1 MAELK
6 IAAEITGDAGD
17 LTVTIGTETKT
28 LAEWVAL
35 IGAGTSTPTAPAIPV
50 VERVDSYGA
59 KPPALVDF
67 SDTMQSGAAASGKIQ
82 LRGSAAAIVSGG
94 LLSVVAPYSEAANT
108 ACIPRYFAEGRLT
121 FRVKRGAFMLG
132 YHVNMDGNGWQLWS
146 ATGAALELGYISTGG
161 ATIYS
166 LMTPT
171 VALPGAVGDLI
182 NVEVETGP
190 VAPGAPYAVRVW
202 ADGTP
207 RPVSASGS
215 GTYPADSTGSS
226 YPLAEGYARIASFGA
241 TPVVVKSVLY
251 EDAAPVVTQ
260 ATFTGRWKPTYE
272 GWVIGHGSA
281 RQGASLRFKVSGAT
295 SVSIKVARSTASTQ
309 DPIMAVRLDGGAW
322 SYVPIS
328 MTGVATYLLA
338 SGLSAD
344 AAYTFEVAVSGS
356 HEADPRWRRDCGLNV
371 IKILAGAGKV
381 APWADTR
388 PAIIFI
394 GDSIVE
400 GICAKGA
407 PSLPS
412 NSCGEKVFGRL
423 IAEAL
428 GMQPIINGFGGTGL
442 AVAGSG
448 GFPDTPTSVFNYQHD
463 RPVRQEHVQAA
474 YIQIGTNDT
483 VAASTWQALL
493 VTLVCRIKQRYPGV
507 VVFLARPFNGKY
519 EAQVIA
525 AATATGST
533 YLDTTGMTV
542 AADFTDGTHL
552 TEAGHAKVSIPLAA
566 LIAPV
571 IQA

>member
-1 MAELK
+1 MADLK
-6 IAAEITGDAGD
+6 VSGDVGD
-17 LTVTIGTETKT
+17 LMVTLAGETKSLSAWFLQIGSAT
-28 LAEWVAL
+28 PAVPPAAGVSTNAENIESL
-35 IGAGTSTPTAPAIPV
+35 GS
-50 VERVDSYGA
+50 
-59 KPPALVDF
+59 KPPVLIDF
-67 SDTMQSGAAASGKIQ
+67 TDTMQNGAPAHGKIQ
-82 LRGSAAAIVSGG
+82 LRGSATAVVSSG

-108 ACIPRYFAEGRLT
+108 ACIPRYFADGRLT
-121 FRVKRGAFMLG
+121 FRVKRGVFLLG

-146 ATGAALELGYISTGG
+146 STGTTLELGYIGTG
-161 ATIYS
+161 ATPVYS
-166 LMTPT
+166 AMTP
-171 VALPGAVGDLI
+171 VAMPGAAGDLI

-202 ADGTP
+202 ADGAA
-207 RPVSASGS
+207 RPATASGS
-215 GTYPADSTGSS
+215 GTYPADGTASS

-241 TPVVVKSVLY
+241 TPVVLKSVLY
-251 EDAAPVVTQ
+251 EDAAPVLAQ
-260 ATFTGRWKPTYE
+260 AAFVGRWKPTYE
-272 GWVIGHGSA
+272 GGVIGYGSN
-281 RQGASLRFKVSGAT
+281 RQGASMRFVVSGTT
-295 SVSIKVARSTASTQ
+295 SVSMKIARSTASTQ
-309 DPIMAVRLDGGAW
+309 SPVMAVRVDGGAW
-322 SYVPIS
+322 AYTSIS
-328 MTGVATYLLA
+328 TTGVATYLLA

-344 AAYTFEVAVSGS
+344 AAHTFEVAVSGS

-371 IKILAGAGKV
+371 IKILAGSGNV

-400 GICAKGA
+400 GICAKGM
-407 PSLPS
+407 PSLPT
-412 NSCGEKVFGRL
+412 NSCGERVFGRL
-423 IAEAL
+423 IAESL
-428 GMQPIINGFGGTGL
+428 GLQPIINGFGGTGL

-483 VAASTWQALL
+483 AAASTWQALL

-525 AATATGST
+525 AATATAST

-552 TEAGHAKVSIPLAA
+552 TEAGHAKVAIPLAT
-566 LIAPV
+566 LMAPI

>member
-6 IAAEITGDAGD
+6 IVAEIAGDAGD

-28 LAEWVAL
+28 LAEWVAS
-35 IGAGTSTPTAPAIPV
+35 IGIVTPATPTVPF
-50 VERVDSYGA
+50 VEHVDSYGA

-67 SDTMQSGAAASGKIQ
+67 SDTMQNGAAASGKIQ

-94 LLSVVAPYSEAANT
+94 LLSVVAPYTEAGNT

-146 ATGAALELGYISTGG
+146 ATGGALELGYISTGG
-161 ATIYS
+161 STIYS
-166 LMTPT
+166 AMTPT

-202 ADGTP
+202 ADGAP
-207 RPVSASGS
+207 RPTSPSGS
-215 GTYPADSTGSS
+215 GTYPADSAGGS

-251 EDAAPVVTQ
+251 EDAAPVVAQ
-260 ATFTGRWKPTYE
+260 SAFIGRWKPTYE
-272 GWVIGHGSA
+272 GGVIGHGST
-281 RQGASLRFKVSGAT
+281 RQGSSLRFKVSGAT
-295 SVSIKVARSTASTQ
+295 AVSIRMARSGASTQ
-309 DPIMAVRLDGGAW
+309 DPVMAVRLNGGPW

-328 MTGVATYLLA
+328 VAGVSTYPLA
-338 SGLSAD
+338 SGLSPAS
-344 AAYTFEVAVSGS
+344 AHTLEVAVAGT
-356 HEADPRWRRDCGLNV
+356 HESDPKWRRDCGLNV
-371 IKILAGAGKV
+371 IKILAGAGQV
-381 APWADTR
+381 APWADNR
-388 PAIIFI
+388 PALLFI

-400 GICAKGA
+400 GICAKGT
-407 PSLPS
+407 PSLPA
-412 NSCGEKVFGRL
+412 NSCGERVFGRL
-423 IAEAL
+423 IAESL
-428 GMQPIINGFGGTGL
+428 GWQPVINGFGGTGL

-448 GFPDTPTSVFNYQHD
+448 GFPDAPTSVFNYQHD

-483 VAASTWQALL
+483 ATASTWQALL

-552 TEAGHAKVSIPLAA
+552 TEAGHAKVAIPLAA
-566 LIAPV
+566 LMAPA

>member
-6 IAAEITGDAGD
+6 IAAEITGDAGE

-35 IGAGTSTPTAPAIPV
+35 IGTGTPTTPPLPF
-50 VERVDSYGA
+50 VERVESYGA

-67 SDTMQSGAAASGKIQ
+67 SDTMQNGPAASGKVQ
-82 LRGSAAAIVSGG
+82 LRGSASAVVSSG
-94 LLSVVAPYSEAANT
+94 LLSVVAPYTESANT

-146 ATGAALELGYISTGG
+146 ATGATLELGYISTAG
-161 ATIYS
+161 ATVYS
-166 LMTPT
+166 AMTPT
-171 VALPGAVGDLI
+171 VALPGSVGDLI
-182 NVEVETGP
+182 NVEVETSP

-202 ADGTP
+202 ADGAP
-207 RPVSASGS
+207 RPVSPSGS
-215 GTYPADSTGSS
+215 GNYPADSTGGS

-251 EDAAPVVTQ
+251 EDAAPVLAQ
-260 ATFTGRWKPTYE
+260 ASFIGRWKPTYE
-272 GWVIGHGSA
+272 GGVIGHGST
-281 RQGASLRFKVSGAT
+281 RQGASLRFKVSGTTA
-295 SVSIKVARSTASTQ
+295 VSIKVARSTASTQ
-309 DPIMAVRLDGGAW
+309 DPIMAVCLDGGPW
-322 SYVPIS
+322 SYVPINVA
-328 MTGVATYLLA
+328 GVSTYPLVA
-338 SGLSAD
+338 GLSPD
-344 AAYTFEVAVSGS
+344 SSHTLEVAVSGS

-388 PAIIFI
+388 PTIIFI

-400 GICAKGA
+400 GICAKGT
-407 PSLPS
+407 PSLPT
-412 NSCGEKVFGRL
+412 NSCGERVFGRL
-423 IAEAL
+423 IAETL
-428 GMQPIINGFGGTGL
+428 GMQPIVNGFGGTGL

-448 GFPDTPTSVFNYQHD
+448 GFPDTPTSAFNYQHD

-483 VAASTWQALL
+483 AAASTWQALL

-507 VVFLARPFNGKY
+507 AVFLARPFNGKY

-552 TEAGHAKVSIPLAA
+552 TEAGHAKVAIPLAV
-566 LIAPV
+566 LMAPV